1 MSTDANT
8 PAPASRL
15 VTFRN
20 AFISGAIL
28 LAPLIVT
35 ILAFK
40 WVIDAV
46 GGTFRPFYLA
56 HLPDALQQIPFLW
69 DFVATLIVILLVTAL
84 GFLSNYV
91 FGKVFLGM
99 AERAIQSIPA
109 VGGLYNSVKQIVGTF
124 RSQNRNLFS
133 KTVLVEFPRDGN
145 WVLGFLTNKQQG
157 EPHTRISSET
167 LTLFIPTAPNPT
179 SGFLI
184 MVPREKVTELE
195 MPVGDAMKMIVSG
208 GAVIPSWPAPQTAD
222 LP

>member
-1 MSTDANT
+1 MSSEVNP
-8 PAPASRL
+8 PAHASRL

-20 AFISGAIL
+20 AFISGALL

-99 AERAIQSIPA
+99 AERAIQRIPA

-157 EPHTRISSET
+157 EPHSRISPET

-208 GAVIPSWPAPQTAD
+208 GAVIPSWPAPKNAE